1 MVSAQRA
8 GSHLTERRLVL
19 LMLIILGQFALIKF
33 AIHPAGAGSSRH
45 AVPQDTFLLL
55 LYFGL
60 GLLLL
65 LSMHLQNLWRKL
77 LVYTEHYPWWRA
89 VPLQVASY
97 LLLVYSAR
105 KLLAPSSFL
114 SAAEASGFDTLWAG
128 LLIAGI
134 FLTALSSLLVIA
146 PRAYWNW
153 LIRNEYLA
161 LALAPLFPISHLLVA
176 FMARNSTD
184 FLGIPTIK
192 LSYFL
197 LQFFYDNIQIDL
209 QNRMLGT
216 PEFGAIVDSLCAGY
230 EGIGMMTVFL
240 AWYLASFRKE
250 VRFPAAFLLIPLGAA
265 IIWLLNGLRIALI
278 IAIGSSISPSVAM
291 QGFHG
296 NAGWINFIVASLC
309 MVVIARGSSFF
320 CRKPHRQRISV
331 AADAENVFVLPFL
344 VMLTATLLASAAS
357 ADFQWLYPLRAIAT
371 GITIGLLWKRFELEI
386 SSPRLFPVLAGAL
399 VFLLWIALV
408 SPSADEDRKFSENLF
423 GVPTF
428 LFASWIVVRLLG
440 AIIIVPIAEEL
451 AFRRYVPALIA
462 APDDSGRL
470 QWLPFIVSSVLFGA
484 LHTSWMAGAI
494 AGAVYYLVRQR
505 SGRLWD
511 AIIAHMTTNLL
522 LAGYVFVSGRWSY
535 W

>member
-1 MVSAQRA
+1 MISAHRPSSHRA
-8 GSHLTERRLVL
+8 ERRLAL
-19 LMLIILGQFALIKF
+19 LMLVILGQFALIKF
-33 AIHPAGAGSSRH
+33 AIHPAGAGSSRYS
-45 AVPQDTFLLL
+45 VPQDTFLVL

-65 LSMHLQNLWRKL
+65 LSVHLQDLWRKL
-77 LVYTEHYPWWRA
+77 LLYAEHYPWWRA

-97 LLLVYSAR
+97 LLLVYAAR
-105 KLLAPSSFL
+105 KLLAPSSLL
-114 SAAEASGFDTLWAG
+114 SPSEALGYDALWAG
-128 LLIAGI
+128 LLTAGI
-134 FLTALSSLLVIA
+134 LLTALFSLLIIA
-146 PRAYWNW
+146 PRAFWNW
-153 LIRNEYLA
+153 FIRNEYLA

-176 FMARNSTD
+176 FVARNSGD
-184 FLGIPTIK
+184 ILSIPTIK

-250 VRFPAAFLLIPLGAA
+250 ARFPAAFLLIPMGAA

-278 IAIGSSISPSVAM
+278 IAIGSSISPSVAT

-296 NAGWINFIVASLC
+296 NVGWINFIVASLC
-309 MVVIARGSSFF
+309 MVVIARGSAFF
-320 CRKPHRQRISV
+320 CRKPYTQRISF

-344 VMLTATLLASAAS
+344 MMLTATLLASAAS

-371 GITIGLLWKRFELEI
+371 GITIGLLWKRFRLEI

-399 VFLLWIALV
+399 VFLLWIAFV
-408 SPSADEDRKFSENLF
+408 SPSSDEDKKFSGNLF
-423 GVPTF
+423 SVPTF
-428 LFASWIVVRLLG
+428 LFASWLVVRLLG

-470 QWLPFIVSSVLFGA
+470 QWLPFIVSSLLFGA
-484 LHTSWMAGAI
+484 LHSSWIAGAI

-511 AIIAHMTTNLL
+511 AIVAHMTTNLL
-522 LAGYVFVSGRWSY
+522 LAGYVLVSGHWSY